1 MVGGGGAPGVI
12 RVLLEREQAAVG
24 QRGKVAEGEAHHL
37 RVRRVAD
44 GEPVS
49 IRDGAGL
56 IGSGRLVK
64 VGKGWEVEVDS
75 LERRMAPPD
84 LTLAVGAG
92 DRDRFAWVVEKAV
105 ELGVTSL
112 IPLLTERTAG
122 VATRVRPVHL
132 AKLRRQALEAVK
144 QSGNPWASALDEPV
158 DLERFLARE
167 IPGHAWLADAAGG
180 PPPGILDGAPC
191 TIVVGPEGG
200 LTERERAAAIEA
212 GYAPLS
218 LGPNML
224 RFETAAVA
232 AAAVVE
238 AARQRGIHG

>member
-1 MVGGGGAPGVI
+1 VGGGGAPDVI

-44 GEPVS
+44 GEVVS

-56 IGSGRLVK
+56 IGSGRLIR
-64 VGKGWEVEVDS
+64 VGKGWEVEVAT
-75 LERRMAPPD
+75 LERRLAPPD

-92 DRDRFAWVVEKAV
+92 DRERFAWVVEKAV
-105 ELGVTSL
+105 ELGVTTL
-112 IPLLTERTAG
+112 VPLQTERSAN
-122 VATRVRPVHL
+122 VATRVRPLHL

-144 QSGNPWASALDEPV
+144 QSGNPWASALEEPV

-167 IPGHAWLADAAGG
+167 ITGHAWLADAAGG
-180 PPPGILDGAPC
+180 APPGTLDGAPC
-191 TIVVGPEGG
+191 SIIVGPEGG
-200 LTERERAAAIEA
+200 LTEPERTAAIQA
-212 GYAPLS
+212 GYAPMS

-232 AAAVVE
+232 AAVVVE
-238 AARQRGIHG
+238 AARQRGMHG

>member
-1 MVGGGGAPGVI
+1 MI
-12 RVLLEREQAAVG
+12 RLLLEREQAAIG

-37 RVRRVAD
+37 RVRRVRD
-44 GEPVS
+44 GEVVS

-56 IGSGRLVK
+56 VGTGRLVR
-64 VGKGWEVEVDS
+64 VGKEWEVEVES
-75 LERRMAPPD
+75 LERRLAPAD

-92 DRDRFAWVVEKAV
+92 DRERFTWVVEKAV
-105 ELGVTSL
+105 ELGVTTL
-112 IPLLTERTAG
+112 VPLETERTAG

-144 QSGNPWASALDEPV
+144 QSGNPWTCALEAPVGIDE
-158 DLERFLARE
+158 FLRRE
-167 IPGHAWLADAAGG
+167 VAGRAWLADAAGG
-180 PPPGILDGAPC
+180 PPPETIGGGGC
-191 TIVVGPEGG
+191 TIVIGPEGG
-200 LTERERAAAIEA
+200 LTEQERTAAIEA
-212 GYAPLS
+212 GYSPVS

-238 AARQRGIHG
+238 AARQRGSHGL

>member
-1 MVGGGGAPGVI
+1 MI
-12 RVLLEREQAAVG
+12 RLLLKREQAAIG

-37 RVRRVAD
+37 RVRRVRD
-44 GEPVS
+44 GEVVS

-56 IGSGRLVK
+56 VGTGRLVK
-64 VGKGWEVEVDS
+64 VGKAWEVEVET
-75 LERRMAPPD
+75 LERRLAPPD

-92 DRDRFAWVVEKAV
+92 DRERFAWVVEKAV
-105 ELGVTSL
+105 ELGVTTL
-112 IPLLTERTAG
+112 VPLETERTLG
-122 VATRVRPVHL
+122 VATRVRPLHL

-144 QSGNPWASALDEPV
+144 QSGNPWACALEEPV
-158 DLERFLARE
+158 ELERFLSRE
-167 IPGHAWLADAAGG
+167 RTGRSWLADAAGG
-180 PPPGILDGAPC
+180 PFPESLDGSPC

-212 GYAPLS
+212 GFAPVS

-224 RFETAAVA
+224 RFETAAMA
-232 AAAVVE
+232 AAVVVE